1 MTNPDSS
8 SRNPPLARLPRGVQW
23 LLLIV
28 LSIILAGAL
37 EVAHLPAALLIGPMV
52 AGIVIGTNGGTLRVP
67 KAGFAFGQAL
77 VGVLIASSVSLELLS
92 SFFAEWPLFLA
103 VVIAT
108 LSASSSLGFLISRW
122 RVLPG
127 TTGVWGSAPGAAS
140 AMVIMADAFGADA
153 RLVAFMQYL
162 RVILVS
168 LTAAVIA
175 SLWVDTSGVEVAPI
189 IWFPPFH
196 ALSFAMTIVVA
207 LVGCVAGKLLRMPA
221 PCFMGSF
228 IIAAFLHLGADVAF
242 QLPNWLLA
250 VAYAVV
256 GWSIGLNFTRPILV
270 HAARAL
276 PQIIAAIVILIGFCG
291 LLAWMLVETLGVD
304 PLSAYLATSP
314 GGMDSIAII
323 AAASRNVDISFV
335 MAMQL
340 VRFIVVLLFGPAISR
355 LVARFV
361 HE

>member
-1 MTNPDSS
+1 MTNPDNE
-8 SRNPPLARLPRGVQW
+8 SRNPPLSRLPRSVQW
-23 LLLIV
+23 FLLII
-28 LSIILAGAL
+28 LSVILAAVL

-67 KAGFAFGQAL
+67 KANFAFGQAL
-77 VGVLIASSVSLELLS
+77 VGVLIASSVSLDLLS

-108 LSASSSLGFLISRW
+108 ISASSFLGYLISRW
-122 RVLPG
+122 KVLPG

-140 AMVIMADAFGADA
+140 AMVIMAGAFGADA

-162 RVILVS
+162 RVIMVS

-189 IWFPPFH
+189 VWFPPLDP
-196 ALSFAMTIVVA
+196 LSFATTIMVA
-207 LVGCVAGKLLRMPA
+207 FAGCLAGKFLRLPA
-221 PCFMGSF
+221 PFFVGTL
-228 IIAAFLHLGADVAF
+228 ILAAILHLGADVAF

-250 VAYAVV
+250 VAYAVI
-256 GWSIGLNFTRPILV
+256 GWSIGLNFTRAILV

-276 PQIIAAIVILIGFCG
+276 PQIIGAIVILIGFCG
-291 LLAWMLVETLGVD
+291 LMAWMLVEMLGVD
-304 PLSAYLATSP
+304 PLSAYLATSH

-361 HE
+361 H